1 MMNPRGFTLTELLVT
16 LAVVA
21 ALAGAAYPVGR
32 SLLAKSREAACH
44 GQLRALGVGLQGYL
58 QDHHQT
64 LPDLAAGRSSR
75 DEEVPV
81 LETVLLPYVGSPEA
95 FKCPQDRE
103 EYLKSG
109 SSYAWNSTQ
118 SGRRTAQLEFFGID
132 ESRPQQI
139 PLIVDKEAWHPSG
152 ANILYADMTSANQ
165 LRFTAGN

>member
-58 QDHHQT
+58 QDHQQT

-81 LETVLLPYVGSPEA
+81 LETVLLPYVASPEA

-103 EYLKSG
+103 QYLKSG

-132 ESRPQQI
+132 ESQPQRI